1 MFICFNS
8 CSFVCSIALWYTS
21 ICLGEKLF
29 EPRVLFDIVVN
40 ETYRLFPLDF
50 YRGFPFLPV
59 VEPCLRPPAD
69 SGTVGIDGDDS
80 RYVEALDVDVQ
91 FRQQINESAARYGFV
106 MKFFLPRRLLR
117 KGTHHAAGQGS
128 SGNPLSAGSVPCR
141 PAAWLCAPVPA
152 GCTCSASSHR
162 NTPSQLPL

>member
-1 MFICFNS
+1 MFDSVHIINVFLYHVYLFQQLFLRLLDS
-8 CSFVCSIALWYTS
+8 VMVHLHL
-21 ICLGEKLF
+21 LGEKLF

-106 MKFFLPRRLLR
+106 MKFFFTSPPVAERYTSCRRAR
-117 KGTHHAAGQGS
+117 
-128 SGNPLSAGSVPCR
+128 
-141 PAAWLCAPVPA
+141 
-152 GCTCSASSHR
+152 
-162 NTPSQLPL
+162 

>member
-1 MFICFNS
+1 M
-8 CSFVCSIALWYTS
+8 VHLHL
-21 ICLGEKLF
+21 LGEKLF

-80 RYVEALDVDVQ
+80 RYVEALDVDVEFSQ
-91 FRQQINESAARYGFV
+91 RIYDAAVAYGFV
-106 MKFFLPRRLLR
+106 MEFFFM
-117 KGTHHAAGQGS
+117 S
-128 SGNPLSAGSVPCR
+128 PLMVER
-141 PAAWLCAPVPA
+141 YTL
-152 GCTCSASSHR
+152 
-162 NTPSQLPL
+162 